1 MSVTIR
7 CEVQDIK
14 AFLQEQKDQSE
25 QIGRLDERSN
35 RAYELEH
42 EARSLRAQLAKPAP
56 LVAGLVSPIVVRG
69 LLDAIMFGNKIMA
82 IKGVRTMTGMGLKEC
97 KDLVEECGMLAP
109 AAQVYV
115 SPTVV
120 QSLIR
125 YQANGEK
132 INMIKSVRE
141 MTCLGLKEAKD
152 LVEEVVG
159 SVMDRPLG

>member
-25 QIGRLDERSN
+25 QIGRLNERSN
-35 RAYELEH
+35 RAYELE
-42 EARSLRAQLAKPAP
+42 EEVRSLRAQLAKPAP
-56 LVAGLVSPIVVRG
+56 LVAGLVSPVVVRG
-69 LLDAIMFGNKIMA
+69 LLDAVRSGNKIMA
-82 IKGVRTMTGMGLKEC
+82 IKEVRTMTGMGLKEC
-97 KDLVEECGMLAP
+97 KDLVEECGTPAP

-125 YQANGEK
+125 AQANGEK
-132 INMIKSVRE
+132 ISMIKSVRE

-152 LVEEVVG
+152 LVEEVIGAWNGRVTG
-159 SVMDRPLG
+159 